1 MKDNDWKKRLGMVYS
16 TNPDFA
22 FTTDDDI
29 NDEPVATLPAERQ
42 RLRVQRDKPGRA
54 GRTVTVIKGCTG
66 SDDDLRA
73 RSRELKK
80 RLCTGG
86 AEKDG
91 QILIQGDVRQRLLPL
106 LRALGYT
113 NCK

>member
-22 FTTDDDI
+22 FTTDDD
-29 NDEPVATLPAERQ
+29 
-42 RLRVQRDKPGRA
+42 LR
-54 GRTVTVIKGCTG
+54 
-66 SDDDLRA
+66 SL
-73 RSRELKK
+73 SRELKK

-106 LRALGYT
+106 LRTLGYT
-113 NCK
+113 DSK

>member
-22 FTTDDDI
+22 FTTDDDT
-29 NDEPVATLPAERQ
+29 NDEPIATLPPE
-42 RLRVQRDKPGRA
+42 P
-54 GRTVTVIKGCTG
+54 VIKGFVG
-66 SDDDLRA
+66 SDDDLRTL
-73 RSRELKK
+73 SRELKK

-106 LRALGYT
+106 LRTLGYT
-113 NCK
+113 DSK